1 MGNQTVREQ
10 ACQWALTRKQTLG
23 GGGALQVGDV
33 RLVEDGGERSNALDS
48 DGVGSEAASKGQ
60 DGKR

>member
-1 MGNQTVREQ
+1 MGMVREQ
-10 ACQWALTRKQTLG
+10 ACQGALTQKSKRFG
-23 GGGALQVGDV
+23 GGGALEVGYL